1 MTRVKGNDT
10 SLFICVSNATSL
22 YDTCLYVTSLFL
34 CIYLALWHVPPLS
47 NKQWGDEAMQ
57 ALRATATNSK
67 RQIDEQTA
75 TTATTATSLSLA
87 DCESDGQ
94 VVRDSAAHSR
104 KHTHT
109 HTHIRTYIHHA
120 RTHAPAHTRRQRET
134 HTHTRAHD
142 SAVVCRMLSLC
153 PLSMCTYLISFLCTY
168 FSSPLCMWG
177 ARRPSV
183 ATRHLGYLHAR
194 CTFWAKCTDFKF

>member
-87 DCESDGQ
+87 DCEADGQ

-109 HTHIRTYIHHA
+109 HTHTHIHTP
-120 RTHAPAHTRRQRET
+120 R
-134 HTHTRAHD
+134 THTRTGTHAETERDTHAH
-142 SAVVCRMLSLC
+142 ACARLRCGVPNVVTL
-153 PLSMCTYLISFLCTY
+153 
-168 FSSPLCMWG
+168 SPLN
-177 ARRPSV
+177 V
-183 ATRHLGYLHAR
+183 YIL
-194 CTFWAKCTDFKF
+194 DFFPVYIF